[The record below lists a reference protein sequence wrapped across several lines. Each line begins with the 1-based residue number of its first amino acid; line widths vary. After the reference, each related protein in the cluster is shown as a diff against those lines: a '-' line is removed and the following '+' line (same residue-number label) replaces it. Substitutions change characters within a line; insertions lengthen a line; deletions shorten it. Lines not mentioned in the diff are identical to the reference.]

1 MTEKATLL
9 IVDDSVENLQIL
21 SGLLKEEYKLII
33 AKSGEKALEIA
44 RNQEPPDL
52 ILLDVM
58 MPRLSGYDVCLRV
71 RKSYSANELP
81 ILLLTAKNTIDD
93 LVRGFQVGANDYLT
107 KPFAKQELI
116 ARVQMQL
123 QLVEHHRMI
132 KNKSNRTTD

>member
-58 MPRLSGYDVCLRV
+58 MPGMNGFEVCDAL
-71 RKSYSANELP
+71 KGFKHPKYSCDFL
-81 ILLLTAKNTIDD
+81 
-93 LVRGFQVGANDYLT
+93 
-107 KPFAKQELI
+107 
-116 ARVQMQL
+116 
-123 QLVEHHRMI
+123 
-132 KNKSNRTTD
+132 NRTQ